1 MKKAIKIFPKI
12 LEIYTKTN
20 LVVKISIGLIIGII
34 LGIFFKHLQIV
45 SMMGDLFVGALK
57 AIAPV
62 LVFALVS
69 SALAQGD
76 KKPDQ
81 KFGLVILLYLLSTFL
96 AAITA
101 VATSFMFPQTLVLS
115 GAYEAAFVPSGV
127 GAVLKNLLLN
137 MVANPVDS
145 LVEGKYL
152 GILFWAIIF
161 GFAMKSVSSET
172 TKKFLL
178 DCSDGISK
186 IVNWI
191 IEFAPIGIMG
201 LIYQSVSSSGMSIFK
216 IYGKLIMLLVGTKL
230 TIAFLIV
237 PMLVFI
243 CIRKNPYPLVWYCM
257 VKSGV
262 TAFFVRSSA
271 ANIPVN
277 MAVCEK
283 LRLDKELYSVSIPL
297 GATINMN
304 GAAATIAI
312 MTLAAANTVGI
323 SVDIPSALIL
333 SLLGTLAACGAS
345 GVAGGSLLLIP
356 MACSLFGISPDIAMQ
371 VVAVGFVIGVIQ
383 DSFETA
389 LNSATDV
396 VFSATAEY
404 VQWKK
409 EGKEIVIYND

>member
-1 MKKAIKIFPKI
+1 MIHIYGILRRILRLYNKI
-12 LEIYTKTN
+12 N
-20 LVVKISIGLIIGII
+20 LVIKISIGLIIGIF
-34 LGIFFKHLQIV
+34 LG
-45 SMMGDLFVGALK
+45 LFVKNLHILSLMGELFVDALK

-69 SALAQGD
+69 SALTQGE
-76 KKPDQ
+76 KKLDR
-81 KFGLVILLYLLSTFL
+81 KFGLVVVLYIVSTFL
-96 AAITA
+96 AALTA
-101 VATSFMFPQTLVLS
+101 VVTSFMFPQTLVLS
-115 GAYEAAFVPSGV
+115 GTYETDFIPSGV
-127 GAVLKNLLLN
+127 GNVLKNLMMN
-137 MVANPVDS
+137 MVSNPLECIVD
-145 LVEGKYL
+145 GKYL

-161 GFAMKSVSSET
+161 GLAMKRVASVSS
-172 TKKFLL
+172 KKFLQE
-178 DCSDGISK
+178 CADGISK
-186 IVNWI
+186 IVYWI
-191 IEFAPIGIMG
+191 INLAPFGIMG
-201 LIYQSVSSSGMSIFK
+201 LIYQSVSNSGLSIFK
-216 IYGKLIMLLVGTKL
+216 VYGKLIVLLVGTKL
-230 TIAFLIV
+230 AIGFIIV
-237 PMLVFI
+237 PLLVYL
-243 CIRKNPYPLVWYCM
+243 CIKQNPFPLVWHCI
-257 VKSGV
+257 VKSGL

-277 MAVCEK
+277 MTVCEGLK
-283 LRLDKELYSVSIPL
+283 LDKELYSVSIPL

-356 MACSLFGISPDIAMQ
+356 MACSLFGISQDIAMQ

-396 VFSATAEY
+396 VFSATADY

-409 EGKEIVIYND
+409 EGKEIVIYK